1 MNNLKS
7 INVSFETHQ
16 TQPPSGS
23 SIQILDSSIQSLI
36 RSWQR
41 RQRWLHVF
49 ATSSSSTQHQQV
61 MNNNAPWRN
70 HLANFLQSNWVHLF
84 SISLLIV
91 DLIITILEL
100 SSSLV
105 SPCHQQ
111 RVNKVEKLSLHWI
124 GISILSLL
132 SIKSMALLVGL
143 GSSFFK
149 HFGYVMDG
157 VVTIVALFL
166 EVFLERKGGSLLIVV
181 SLWRVIRVV
190 ESVYELSDETIEA
203 QIEGI
208 VCQFEALKEE
218 NMRLLETIQG
228 KSKAIEKLKED
239 LDKCRH

>member
-218 NMRLLETIQG
+218 NMRLLETIQE
-228 KSKAIEKLKED
+228 KAQGGFG
-239 LDKCRH
+239 